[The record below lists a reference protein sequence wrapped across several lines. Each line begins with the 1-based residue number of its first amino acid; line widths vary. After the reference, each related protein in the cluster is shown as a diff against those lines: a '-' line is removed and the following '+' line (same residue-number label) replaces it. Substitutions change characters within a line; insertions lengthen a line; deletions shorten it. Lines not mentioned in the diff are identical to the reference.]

1 MNNNFSWTQNS
12 YLFSFVN
19 KEERKNMT
27 ESPIGKSAWNLTAA
41 FYCLSKE
48 KDLFGPHQVENINC
62 GFFVLAFWHLD
73 KYFYAVYSARTL
85 PRVTG
90 KELIRADHHTVS
102 HHWLPASV
110 RAAPANAALNWPPLL
125 EQQANSFLVQFAG
138 YKRSPSKEPRIER
151 MASWL
156 IHFALFYAFCQ
167 ATSGFIWEQHN
178 KGQQN
183 YQDRKFLH
191 KLSVTLITNL
201 LFTIIFSVNCDDL
214 LHKLKVNFITAQL
227 R

>member
-1 MNNNFSWTQNS
+1 MLCTALERYQGSQEKSWSSHCQPS
-12 YLFSFVN
+12 LIAGV
-19 KEERKNMT
+19 
-27 ESPIGKSAWNLTAA
+27 SASSA
-41 FYCLSKE
+41 
-48 KDLFGPHQVENINC
+48 
-62 GFFVLAFWHLD
+62 D
-73 KYFYAVYSARTL
+73 KCT
-85 PRVTG
+85 
-90 KELIRADHHTVS
+90 
-102 HHWLPASV
+102 
-110 RAAPANAALNWPPLL
+110 LNWPPLL